1 MDLQK
6 QQNKLKINLIDY
18 DLDKMWQ
25 AHPLINQLRG
35 RLPSFLPKGLYDPQD
50 LGHQVLFRLTTFD
63 PQDIT
68 DEIIQFVIEEQFL
81 ILQDRLSKLNFDL
94 DYIFRGLSGKYPDL
108 NIYNRLEL
116 YNENNTLVAK
126 DDKRS
131 FVVEFRTVQN
141 DEIISLFTN
150 ELHYIHQGRPKGE
163 TFAFYFAG
171 DKLPWAIETT
181 EPSVISKDYKRD
193 ALLANGIDPNKAI
206 ELTRFYTL
214 PGAPL
219 NAISLMDA
227 LISKYYKSKGI
238 EALFTTTMPMY
249 SKTKSTTIAGG
260 INKPLLV
267 KDLRHKFIP
276 EKIQGKIC
284 YRHTTTI
291 PEQQKE
297 IDFITTHPNFPTML
311 VVEVYKLINEPSLKP
326 LKVLED
332 GNKVIYA
339 RRRDIKIEE
348 EIKFSV
354 KDINTIL
361 EKINNEDIKNGGIK
375 FSKTEYVRDTIYGSS
390 NDDRKI
396 RLRLQN
402 NFENFLVE
410 AIYKHKIDHTDDIK
424 IEVEE
429 IIYKGDKIKEA
440 LNVIKQQGDF
450 KEENSYEKIRIIYLG
465 DKIEITLDIYPYGVW
480 LEIEGSPEK
489 IWDTA
494 GKLGYKKEDGIT
506 LNTDELYLEWNK
518 KLKLKEF
525 WDVRFGL
532 TGEK

>member
-35 RLPSFLPKGLYDPQD
+35 RLQPFLPKGLYDPQD
-50 LGHQVLFRLTTFD
+50 LEHQVLFRLTTFD
-63 PQDIT
+63 PKDIT

-81 ILQDRLSKLNFDL
+81 IVQDRLSKVDFDL
-94 DYIFRGLSGKYPDL
+94 EYIFRGLSGKYRDL
-108 NIYNRLEL
+108 NVNDRLKL
-116 YNENNTLVAK
+116 YNKDNKLIARNNNC
-126 DDKRS
+126 S
-131 FVVEFRTVQN
+131 FVVEFRTVQDDN
-141 DEIISLFTN
+141 IISLFTN

-163 TFAFYFAG
+163 TFGLYFAG
-171 DKLPWAIETT
+171 DNIPWAIETT

-193 ALLANGIDPNKAI
+193 ALLAHGIDPNKAV

-219 NAISLMDA
+219 NAISLMDS
-227 LISKYYKSKGI
+227 LVSKYYKSKGI

-249 SKTKSTTIAGG
+249 SKTKSATIAGG

-276 EKIQGKIC
+276 EKIKGRIC
-284 YRHTTTI
+284 YRHTTTV
-291 PEQQKE
+291 PNHRKE
-297 IDFITTHPNFPTML
+297 AGFITTHPNFPTML

-332 GNKVIYA
+332 GKKVIYIKQ
-339 RRRDIKIEE
+339 RDIKIEK
-348 EIKFSV
+348 EIKFPV
-354 KDINTIL
+354 KDINAIL
-361 EKINNEDIKNGGIK
+361 EKINKEGVGK
-375 FSKTEYVRDTIYGSS
+375 FSRAEYIRDIIYGST
-390 NDDRKI
+390 NDERKI

-402 NFENFLVE
+402 NFENLSVE
-410 AIYKHKIDHTDDIK
+410 ASYKHKIDYTGDIK
-424 IEVEE
+424 TEVEE
-429 IIYKGDKIKEA
+429 IIYKGDQIKNA
-440 LNVIKQQGDF
+440 LIAIRQQGNF
-450 KEENSYEKIRIIYLG
+450 KEENSYEKIRSVYLG
-465 DKIEITLDIYPYGVW
+465 DRVEINLDIYPYGVW
-480 LEIEGSPEK
+480 LEIEGDSEK
-489 IWDTA
+489 IWETA
-494 GKLGYKKEDGIT
+494 EKLGYKKNEGIIF
-506 LNTDELYLEWNK
+506 NADELYLEWNK
-518 KLKLKEF
+518 KQGLKEF